1 MRVNRL
7 QQVAIQIA
15 FLGLLF
21 TVLGFN
27 LTAATLSP
35 PAQPATARSVS
46 HRPESSF
53 QTSSSPLARSAA

>member
-15 FLGLLF
+15 FLGPLF
-21 TVLGFN
+21 TVLGFITDDCYA
-27 LTAATLSP
+27 LAAGTAGNCP
-35 PAQPATARSVS
+35 QRIHP
-46 HRPESSF
+46 PESSF